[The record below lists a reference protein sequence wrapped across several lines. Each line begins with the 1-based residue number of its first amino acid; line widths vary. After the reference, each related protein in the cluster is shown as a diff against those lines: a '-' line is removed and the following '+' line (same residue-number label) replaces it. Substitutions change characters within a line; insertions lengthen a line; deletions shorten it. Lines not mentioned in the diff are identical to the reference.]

1 MRRLTFLAI
10 AVALAWLGHH
20 ILVTSQGLPT
30 PGAGEVAPGALAA
43 RLRDGLLLLAAA
55 AVLAGLVAAP
65 YFPPISPGVLRR
77 WAGRGALWPR
87 TLLAAGLCS
96 LAVAGAAHGWAG
108 MPGWLRVGLLDVL
121 WWLGL
126 LFLVVAAAWP
136 GEIAAYPRPAYRWT
150 VDAAGRF
157 VRTALG
163 ARNTQAIAL
172 SHESDRPA
180 LGWVGL
186 VTLGLL
192 AGAVALRFW
201 RLASLPPGC
210 GDGPGLAECDLALQ
224 LAAGQ
229 PLGPAPELPGDLFA
243 LLARLFWRAQGAP
256 GQESL
261 WSLRLAAATIGSL
274 TLPAFWLAARRYVG
288 GASATLATLLLA
300 FSPWHLGVSRLA
312 ATQAVAWPLWICL
325 GLWAWPRCRDIRW
338 AVWAGV
344 AWGLLLQV
352 AGGLGPA
359 LVLWVLAL
367 ALLGGG
373 RILPWRQESNEPE
386 GNMGFWLMA
395 LVALAVGLPG
405 WTSGHWQG
413 AAEGAGWFPLL
424 TALLAWGGMPALPY
438 FTEAPLLDGI
448 SLVLATV
455 GLGVLARY
463 GTHPPAAGLLIG
475 LTLLALWTPFAPASA
490 APAGGLL
497 AWLPLLVLAAAV
509 GLEQILVTGIQTWR
523 PVFRPQSIL
532 AAALVVLVLAAVPG
546 SLRLVGQLEQV
557 GRSGSD
563 SVAVAMARY
572 VADCLQ
578 GEAASGR
585 GNPCRP
591 QGGQDAADESFVL
604 LVPPSLL
611 AGESQAATLH
621 LMAAH
626 ALDDPRVRPLD
637 PAEVLPFPGV
647 PEGDLIYLVAMEDQ
661 PLIDLL
667 RLFYPGGEIQ
677 AEPGAS
683 NQEVAGPSLFVTY
696 RVPRDLLD
704 RRQGLQGFYFSGPAV
719 GLPEEAALVHQD
731 GPLAF
736 PWGEEPP
743 LPPPFSV
750 QWEGSLRVPVDGVYR
765 FVVDLGAVGSP
776 ALFSL
781 QLDRTIVLDTSLGL
795 TEQRISLARGLYHLT
810 MRYRSGDQPADLALR
825 WEPPGGSLTAI
836 PRPFLYGP
844 PFPNVGLV
852 GSYFAGSRLEGP
864 LLSLRKDPLP
874 GLPVEL
880 PQPYSVRWE
889 GKLAAPR
896 AGEYLLAS
904 VSDGFVQV
912 LVDGQTVVD
921 SQFAQD
927 DAPAYAQ
934 GSIYLEPGWHP
945 LEIRHVPDPRAPGLR
960 LLWQPPGSSPSPL
973 SSRYL
978 SPVLAQVQPG
988 DLALPDAPALLD
1000 PRLGEPSGRGDF
1012 ALSYTFDLYQPRLA
1026 IPPGDL
1032 PTLLAEPLWQVG
1044 GNCGAAPVLTPRG
1057 VALDLAR
1064 GQLYVADSGNQ
1075 DVALF
1080 DLAGNLVRRFSSEL
1094 FQEPVD
1100 LAAADGV
1107 VWVLDAG
1114 SQQVIRLDPATGQV
1128 QALAGQV
1135 GFYRPRG
1142 IAVDAAG
1149 HLLVADTG
1157 GARVALLD
1165 AAGNLLGQY
1174 GGRDTQLGRGQPVDT
1189 LAVGETAWAVTA
1201 EDGRLWRLDDLAS
1214 VVALPRST
1222 TLDGPHLAGLPD
1234 GSFFLS
1240 DPVRHRIQYHTAGG
1254 RPWRQLVDPAL
1265 LHTPVGV
1272 DAALQGDEV
1281 LLAVADSGACRLTL
1295 WRLPAAGLV
1304 P

>member
-1 MRRLTFLAI
+1 MRRLSFLAI

-20 ILVTSQGLPT
+20 ILVTPQELPT

-77 WAGRGALWPR
+77 WAGRDALWPR

-96 LAVAGAAHGWAG
+96 LAVAGAAHGWVG
-108 MPGWLRVGLLDVL
+108 MPSWLRVGLLDVL

-126 LFLVVAAAWP
+126 LFLLVAAAWP

-163 ARNTQAIAL
+163 ARNAHTPGL
-172 SHESDRPA
+172 SQGPA
-180 LGWVGL
+180 LGWVGP

-243 LLARLFWRAQGAP
+243 LLARLFWRAQGAL

-288 GASATLATLLLA
+288 RASAALATLLLA

-312 ATQAVAWPLWICL
+312 AAQEIAWPLWICL
-325 GLWAWPRCRDIRW
+325 GLWAWPRSRDIRW

-344 AWGLLLQV
+344 AWGFLLQV
-352 AGGLGPA
+352 AGGLGPVLA
-359 LVLWVLAL
+359 LWVLAL
-367 ALLGGG
+367 ALQGGAG
-373 RILPWRQESNEPE
+373 RILPWGRDSGEPG
-386 GNMGFWLMA
+386 GNTGFWVMA

-424 TALLAWGGMPALPY
+424 TALLVWGGMPALPS
-438 FTEAPLLDGI
+438 FMEAPLLDGA

-455 GLGVLARY
+455 GLGVLGRY
-463 GTHPPAAGLLIG
+463 GSHPPAAGLLAG
-475 LTLLALWTPFAPASA
+475 LALLALWTPFAPATA
-490 APAGGLL
+490 APVGVLL
-497 AWLPLLVLAAAV
+497 AWLPLVALAAAV
-509 GLEQILVTGIQTWR
+509 GLEQILVTAIQTWR
-523 PVFRPQSIL
+523 PVYRPQSML
-532 AAALVVLVLAAVPG
+532 AVALAVLVLAAVPG
-546 SLRLVGQLEQV
+546 SLHLMGQLEQV

-578 GEAASGR
+578 GEAAPGR
-585 GNPCRP
+585 GNPCSP
-591 QGGQDAADESFVL
+591 QGDGQDATGQSFVL

-611 AGESQAATLH
+611 AGESQAATLQ
-621 LMAAH
+621 LLAAH

-667 RLFYPGGEIQ
+667 QLFYPGGEIQ
-677 AEPGAS
+677 AEPRAS
-683 NQEVAGPSLFVTY
+683 AQEVASPSLFVTY
-696 RVPRDLLD
+696 RVPRALLD
-704 RRQGLQGFYFSGPAV
+704 RRQGLQGFYFAGPAV
-719 GLPEEAALVHQD
+719 GLPEEAALVRQD

-736 PWGEEPP
+736 AWREEPP

-765 FVVDLGAVGSP
+765 FVVDLGAVDSSAP
-776 ALFSL
+776 FSL
-781 QLDRTIVLDTSLGL
+781 QLDRMIVLDTSLGL

-810 MRYRSGDQPADLALR
+810 MRYHSGDQPADLALR
-825 WEPPGGSLTAI
+825 WEPPGGGLTAV
-836 PRPFLYGP
+836 PRAFLYGP
-844 PFPNVGLV
+844 PFPNVGLM
-852 GSYFAGSRLEGP
+852 GSYFAGSQLEGP
-864 LLSLRKDPLP
+864 LLSLRKDPLL
-874 GLPVEL
+874 GVSVEL

-921 SQFAQD
+921 SQFVQD
-927 DAPAYAQ
+927 EAPSYAQ

-945 LEIRHVPDPRAPGLR
+945 LEIRHVPDPRSPGLR
-960 LLWQPPGSSPSPL
+960 LLWQPPGSSPAPL

-978 SPVLAQVQPG
+978 LPVLAEVQPG
-988 DLALPDAPALLD
+988 DLALPEAPELLD
-1000 PRLGEPSGRGDF
+1000 PRLDEPSGRGDF
-1012 ALSYTFDLYQPRLA
+1012 ALSYTFGLYQPRLA
-1026 IPPGDL
+1026 IPPREL
-1032 PTLLAEPLWQVG
+1032 PALLAEPLWQVG
-1044 GNCGAAPVLTPRG
+1044 GSCGAAPLLTPRG

-1064 GQLYVADSGNQ
+1064 GQLYVADSGTQ

-1080 DLAGNLVRRFSSEL
+1080 DLAGNLVHRFSDER

-1100 LAAADGV
+1100 LAVADGV

-1114 SQQVIRLDPATGQV
+1114 SQQVLRLDPATGQV
-1128 QALAGQV
+1128 QALAGQA

-1142 IAVDAAG
+1142 IAVDAVG

-1174 GGRDTQLGRGQPVDT
+1174 GGRDAQLGRGQPVDA
-1189 LAVGETAWAVTA
+1189 LAVGETSWAVTA

-1222 TLDGPHLAGLPD
+1222 TVDGPHLAGLPD

-1254 RPWRQLVDPAL
+1254 RPWRQLADPAL

-1272 DAALQGDEV
+1272 DATRQGDQV
-1281 LLAVADSGACRLTL
+1281 LLAVVDSGACRLTL
-1295 WRLPAAGLV
+1295 WRLPAAGLM